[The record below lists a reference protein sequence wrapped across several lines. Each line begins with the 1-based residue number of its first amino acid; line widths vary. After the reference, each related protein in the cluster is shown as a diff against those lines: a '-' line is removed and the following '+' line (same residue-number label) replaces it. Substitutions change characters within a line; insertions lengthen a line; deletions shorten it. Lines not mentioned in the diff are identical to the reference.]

1 LKTDKCT
8 SRSVASSSN
17 VHAVVD
23 AQHMSQRLAALRS
36 IARILSG
43 DCSKMLRIRVRI
55 AGALSRIAA
64 SREVA

>member
-1 LKTDKCT
+1 MGT
-8 SRSVASSSN
+8 
-17 VHAVVD
+17 
-23 AQHMSQRLAALRS
+23 QHMSQRLAALRL

-43 DCSKMLRIRVRI
+43 DCSKMPRIRVRI